1 MKRCHKFGLLCRTNW
16 IHIRHGHPSMIFL
29 IKLMDTWASLSA
41 HYLNILSNFESNAT
55 RVINQM
61 WWNNPVTTGAQKYAP
76 TNPPKKRQSHLQFL
90 SFSPFFFRNLPFFC
104 PKSGRTVGEQNGSAR
119 SLRSLLPGTRSTAV
133 VTTEPCQ
140 LVFCFAWRNMH
151 WWIDIIYIYLS
162 LSLSIFLSIY
172 LSLSLFHGWWRS
184 WIPDFLRTDASMVE
198 VVPWSG
204 SHWSGSRHSA
214 PPWKSSNLG
223 KCWGNHGNP

>member
-90 SFSPFFFRNLPFFC
+90 SFSPFFFEICHFSARNL
-104 PKSGRTVGEQNGSAR
+104 GEQWENKTAAPGHLGPCSRAPGPLRWSPRSPASWSSA
-119 SLRSLLPGTRSTAV
+119 LPGAI
-133 VTTEPCQ
+133 C
-140 LVFCFAWRNMH
+140 
-151 WWIDIIYIYLS
+151 ID
-162 LSLSIFLSIY
+162 
-172 LSLSLFHGWWRS
+172 G
-184 WIPDFLRTDASMVE
+184 
-198 VVPWSG
+198 
-204 SHWSGSRHSA
+204 
-214 PPWKSSNLG
+214 
-223 KCWGNHGNP
+223 